1 MGDTINLVPSPNS
14 PSQHPST
21 GSEWVVSDDPAL
33 QGTPPLIVLHPEVLI
48 SGTTVAS
55 SSACMRRSVIQ
66 SLWAEN
72 DLPAL
77 AASGPGDG
85 RASGGQLMLAGSII
99 HEVFQK
105 VRNVH
110 IFTL

>member
-1 MGDTINLVPSPNS
+1 MPSPNS

-33 QGTPPLIVLHPEVLI
+33 HGTPPLIVLHPEVLI

-72 DLPAL
+72 ELPAQ

-105 VRNVH
+105 VRNIH
-110 IFTL
+110 FFLKKL